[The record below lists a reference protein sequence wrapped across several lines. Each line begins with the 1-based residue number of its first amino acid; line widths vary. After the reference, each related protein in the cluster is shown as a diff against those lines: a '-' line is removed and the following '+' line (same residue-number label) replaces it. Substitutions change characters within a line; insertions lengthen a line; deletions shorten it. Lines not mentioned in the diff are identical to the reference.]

1 LFHTRGKKIYWVIF
15 DSSNIDTATRVSDT
29 KYCATPNPHQSQ

>member
-1 LFHTRGKKIYWVIF
+1 VIF

-29 KYCATPNPHQSQ
+29 KYCATPNPHRSH